1 MSSQLN
7 PFSTRFVRP
16 GAIEYLFPHG
26 QSAADLVQR
35 LRASGWRGQI
45 VGPHGSG
52 KSTLL
57 AALIEPLEQAGRRA
71 WRIDLH
77 DGQRAP
83 PPGAFAKAHLAGANL
98 LIVDGY
104 EQLSRVNRL
113 RLRWQL
119 WRRGWGAIVTAHRD
133 IGYPTLYRTSASLA
147 LTERVV
153 ARLVPSGDP
162 AIDQHVIDH
171 GAIAASFSAARGDV
185 RETLFALYDHF
196 ERERRAPSKTEPGMA
211 SSGSTRR
218 EL

>member
-26 QSAADLVQR
+26 QNVADLIER
-35 LRASGWRGQI
+35 LRANGWRGQI

-57 AALIEPLEQAGRRA
+57 AALIEPLEQAGRRV

-77 DGQRAP
+77 DGQRAL
-83 PPGAFAKAHLAGANL
+83 PPGAFAQAHLAGANL

-104 EQLSRVNRL
+104 EQLSHISRL
-113 RLRWQL
+113 RLGWQL

-133 IGYPTLYRTSASLA
+133 VGFPTLYRTSASVE
-147 LTERVV
+147 LTERIV

-196 ERERRAPSKTEPGMA
+196 EREQRAQSKTEPGMA
-211 SSGSTRR
+211 
-218 EL
+218 